1 MAIKSFQNFVIAF
14 ALVTFIASPAAPET
28 DRETQR
34 WINTHPRIKSIV
46 ITGNQFFSDSEIK
59 GRLFSA
65 TYGFLANIKHKRRC
79 HLHRETILRDT
90 SEVKVMYLQEG
101 FLSVKIQE
109 SFEMRPDSSAI
120 VRISIT
126 EGSRYTLAASRITGE
141 FKLDRR
147 KVGEIMRDLKP
158 GKALNPLQVRRIQ
171 LDLKRHF
178 ANSGYPY
185 ATINYIIDTSV
196 NVDSVKVIFE
206 IDPDSLARFGKIEI
220 EGAEFFGSDA
230 VRRELKIREGN
241 LYRRD
246 DILNSQK
253 RLLRSGYFTSAQIHL
268 LEENGSM
275 LSAEEKYNPPFLVK
289 VKERRRH
296 YVSIRTGFAQDS
308 VRDLVGELSLG
319 WGKRN
324 VFTTRRFE
332 LSGDGVFAFAGQ
344 NLISHTYRLRYVE
357 PWFLGIRMPLS
368 VSFEIEPGVRSL
380 LQPFRIRRSRI
391 DIQTEFRI
399 EERFRLSMGG
409 QYESVRIYDV
419 DAATADSIRQTTGNS
434 VRRKLYAAIR
444 RDSRD
449 HIFVPRHG
457 TISEGRVEYFG
468 GLLGG
473 DANFVKFEGSFSR
486 YKEFYDDVILAT
498 RVKGG
503 YIAPF
508 GSDQEAPSIDRFYVG
523 GANSIRGYSKDEL
536 GPQGTDANGNPL
548 ALGAQVYILF
558 NFEIRQPIF
567 YKFWSS
573 LFFDA
578 GNGWDGPDDKRIS
591 IKGTAYSYGVGVQ
604 YLSPA
609 GPIRLDYATRIPPD
623 PLPAGSRWHFTI
635 LYAF

>member
-1 MAIKSFQNFVIAF
+1 MTIKSFQNFVIAF
-14 ALVTFIASPAAPET
+14 ALIAFLAGSAVAKT
-28 DRETQR
+28 DRDTQR
-34 WINTHPRIKSIV
+34 WINTHPRIKSIE
-46 ITGNQFFSDSEIK
+46 ISGNQFFSYGDIK
-59 GRLFSA
+59 DRLFSKP
-65 TYGFLANIKHKRRC
+65 YGFLANIKHKRRC

-220 EGAEFFGSDA
+220 EGGEVFGSGA

-268 LEENGSM
+268 LEENGSV

-324 VFTTRRFE
+324 LFTTRRLE
-332 LSGDGVFAFAGQ
+332 LSGDGVFAFEGQ
-344 NLISHTYRLRYVE
+344 NLISHTYRVRYVE

-368 VSFEIEPGVRSL
+368 VSVEFEPGVRSL
-380 LQPFRIRRSRI
+380 LQPFRIQRARL
-391 DIQTEFRI
+391 DVQTEFEI

-449 HIFVPRHG
+449 HVFVPRHG

-548 ALGAQVYILF
+548 ALGAQVYVLF

-609 GPIRLDYATRIPPD
+609 GPIRLDYATRISTDLIPP
-623 PLPAGSRWHFTI
+623 GHRWHFTI